1 MFDFMDE
8 DWFIITLEVFF
19 LIFIIYDA
27 KKYFLTK
34 KKEYLTNIIMTIGF
48 AIWTL
53 YPMYISYFKW
63 DDIQKQEIL
72 KTCQEDHNAT
82 LCKCINE
89 TIFKTYGHDEFETL
103 NENKLIEFK
112 KEAKEDCLDD
122 SWF

>member
-27 KKYFLTK
+27 KQYFLTK
-34 KKEYLTNIIMTIGF
+34 KKEYLTNIVLTIGF

-63 DDIQKQEIL
+63 DETQKQDVL
-72 KTCQEDHNAT
+72 KACEKEDNVT
-82 LCKCINE
+82 LCKCIDGGLFKEYGFEELKNLDE
-89 TIFKTYGHDEFETL
+89 T
-103 NENKLIEFK
+103 KLKEFK
-112 KEAKEDCLDD
+112 KDAKEDCLDD
-122 SWF
+122 GWF